1 MSTITAVV
9 FDLGGVLID
18 WDPRYLYRKLMAE
31 EEIEAFLGEIG
42 FREWNHA
49 QDAGGSWDAAVEEL
63 ADRHPH
69 RRDLIAAYPDRFAE
83 TLGGPIEGSVEL
95 LDELH
100 RTGTTRL
107 LALTNWSSST
117 FPHALATFD
126 FLDRFEGIVVS
137 GVEGVAKPDPALF
150 RILLDR
156 HGLVPDETLFRRRR
170 SRQRRGGAGT
180 RPGRAAVH
188 RARRSCAPTS
198 AGWGCST
205 VPDQA
210 DPVAHR
216 QHHHLDP
223 FVGCDMVVELPY
235 GLGRG

>member
-31 EEIEAFLGEIG
+31 EEIEPFLAEIG

-49 QDAGGSWDAAVEEL
+49 QDAGGSWDDAVEAL
-63 ADRHPH
+63 AARHPH
-69 RRDLIAAYPDRFAE
+69 RRDLIAAFPDRFPE
-83 TLGGPIEGSVEL
+83 TLGGPIDGSVAL

-100 RTGTTRL
+100 RAGTTRL
-107 LALTNWSSST
+107 LALTNWSSGT
-117 FPHALATFD
+117 FPHALATFG

-156 HGLVPDETLFRRRR
+156 YGLVPHETVFIDDAPANVEAAAQLGLVALRFTEPEQLRADL
-170 SRQRRGGAGT
+170 SRLGLLDGAGS
-180 RPGRAAVH
+180 G
-188 RARRSCAPTS
+188 
-198 AGWGCST
+198 
-205 VPDQA
+205 
-210 DPVAHR
+210 
-216 QHHHLDP
+216 
-223 FVGCDMVVELPY
+223 
-235 GLGRG
+235 

>member
-18 WDPRYLYRKLMAE
+18 WDPRYLFRKLMAE

-63 ADRHPH
+63 ADRHPY

-100 RTGTTRL
+100 RSGTTRL

-156 HGLVPDETLFRRRR
+156 HGLVPDETVFVDDAPVNIAAAQALGLVALQFTEPEQLRADF
-170 SRQRRGGAGT
+170 SRLGLLDGAGS
-180 RPGRAAVH
+180 G
-188 RARRSCAPTS
+188 
-198 AGWGCST
+198 
-205 VPDQA
+205 
-210 DPVAHR
+210 
-216 QHHHLDP
+216 
-223 FVGCDMVVELPY
+223 
-235 GLGRG
+235 